1 MPMIKKQQQ
10 ENGSTMDYWGKTTR
24 RNSGTMEDQS
34 APITADHCDINGA
47 E

>member
-1 MPMIKKQQQ
+1 MIKQQQQ

-34 APITADHCDINGA
+34 ALITGDHRDINGA